1 MEDVLIRLPEELRED
16 TGVSYEDIPLA
27 DNIPLIRN
35 LIDWSADLMG
45 VCTHYE
51 KSSTVIIMPHDCNT
65 VD

>member
-35 LIDWSADLMG
+35 LID
-45 VCTHYE
+45 
-51 KSSTVIIMPHDCNT
+51 
-65 VD
+65 